1 VAAVLL
7 GLATG
12 PFRVQQP
19 DWPAR
24 TAARLTL
31 AERWAA
37 DPG

>member
-7 GLATG
+7 GLATD

-24 TAARLTL
+24 TEERIAL
-31 AERWAA
+31 AEAWAR
-37 DPG
+37 